1 MSATSRLPGSPD
13 GSSRPAWIRAANS
26 IRPTERSVPAMTKRP
41 ARNSMSAT
49 AASST
54 CAAILPAGLDNLVG
68 GADDRIAANNH
79 RFGAPGAAA
88 RDQFVAVALNEA
100 DALEW
105 DAKPRRQHLGE
116 WRPVPLPV
124 IQGAGDDRHSA
135 VRLEADAAHL
145 AAGRPGQF
153 EIIADAAP
161 AQFAAGSALLFSRG
175 KPVPVGQGHCLVQ

>member
-1 MSATSRLPGSPD
+1 MDPGGQFHQAHRTVSAGND
-13 GSSRPAWIRAANS
+13 KAAGAELDVS
-26 IRPTERSVPAMTKRP
+26 HGGLQHVRGD
-41 ARNSMSAT
+41 
-49 AASST
+49 
-54 CAAILPAGLDNLVG
+54 LPAGLDNLVG
-68 GADDRIAANNH
+68 GADDRVAAVNH
-79 RFGAPGAAA
+79 RFGPSGAAA

-161 AQFAAGSALLFSRG
+161 AQFAAGSALLFSLG